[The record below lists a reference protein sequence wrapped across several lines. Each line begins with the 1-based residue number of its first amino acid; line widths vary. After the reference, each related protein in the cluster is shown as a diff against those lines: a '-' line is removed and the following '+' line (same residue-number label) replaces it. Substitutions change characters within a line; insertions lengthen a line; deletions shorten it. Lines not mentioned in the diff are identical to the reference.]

1 MWQREFSVQAPVTA
15 QAVWRLFR
23 DVDHWGRWNAGIE
36 QIALRGP
43 FAAGTEFMMKPPGQ
57 PAFISRLTAVEEPRG
72 FTDETVLGDVRVVVD
87 HRIAPAENG
96 GVRITY
102 AAMVTGPDAAAI
114 GEAVTEDFPQVLQ
127 ALVAQ
132 AALARA
138 EA

>member
-15 QAVWRLFR
+15 QAVWRLFS
-23 DVDHWGRWNAGIE
+23 DVDRWGEWNAGIE

-43 FAAGTEFMMKPPGQ
+43 FAAGTEFVMKPPGQ
-57 PAFISRLTAVEEPRG
+57 DAFVSRLVAVDELRG

-87 HRIAPAENG
+87 HRIVPADGG

-102 AAMVTGPDAAAI
+102 AATVTGPDAVAI

-132 AALARA
+132 AARARA